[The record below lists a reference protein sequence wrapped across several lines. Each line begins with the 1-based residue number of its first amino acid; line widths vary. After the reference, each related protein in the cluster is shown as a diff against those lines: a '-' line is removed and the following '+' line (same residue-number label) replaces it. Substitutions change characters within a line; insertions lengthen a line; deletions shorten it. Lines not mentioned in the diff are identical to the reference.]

1 MGTKEKE
8 EDIVSM
14 SCRHVL
20 RNEFS
25 LISHLMMKSSRTTQI
40 SIDLDLVQ
48 TYATILQFLI
58 KHKTEA
64 ECVQESR

>member
-25 LISHLMMKSSRTTQI
+25 FDISLDDEKFKNHMNINRSRPSS
-40 SIDLDLVQ
+40 DLCNDPSVSN
-48 TYATILQFLI
+48 
-58 KHKTEA
+58 KT
-64 ECVQESR
+64 